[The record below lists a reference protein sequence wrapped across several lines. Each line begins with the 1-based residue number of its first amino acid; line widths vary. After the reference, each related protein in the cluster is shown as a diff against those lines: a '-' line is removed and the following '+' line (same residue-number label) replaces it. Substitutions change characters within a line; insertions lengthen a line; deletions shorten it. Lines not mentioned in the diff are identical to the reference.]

1 MAVTLF
7 TSSCLGGHR
16 RHYHHHQQQ
25 HHHHHQVHLLL
36 PAGPC
41 DAACFP
47 LFSTF
52 YGRPVLALENGFL
65 PVPGI
70 LTLFYTKQLLH
81 KPAFTQTR
89 FYTNSLFH
97 TNELLHA
104 PASTQ
109 TNFSTNQLL
118 HNPSVGQRPR
128 VTIVAACHPIKFYV
142 EPSGTQ
148 WNPQV
153 LWLTPDFHWFSLSR
167 ITIEMRVSQ
176 GIPHI
181 ETKPFWI
188 CLEISTKM
196 IFFIRETMINHRI

>member
-1 MAVTLF
+1 MSRW
-7 TSSCLGGHR
+7 SSSSLPPPPPAAASSSSSGSSSSPGWPLGCGMFPTFLHVLR
-16 RHYHHHQQQ
+16 
-25 HHHHHQVHLLL
+25 
-36 PAGPC
+36 PARSRPWER
-41 DAACFP
+41 FP
-47 LFSTF
+47 ARSRQKYF
-52 YGRPVLALENGFL
+52 
-65 PVPGI
+65 

-188 CLEISTKM
+188 CLEITTKM